1 MTELMVMQEEIKT
14 YPFGDVWNEYCERC
28 GVLTDGKWFEE
39 IVKYEQDVLNVNS
52 AEPTVYDSTPIP
64 NTLDSTQGFTIFLS

>member
-14 YPFGDVWNEYCERC
+14 YPFGDIWNEYCERC

-39 IVKYEQDVLNVNS
+39 IMKYEQDVL
-52 AEPTVYDSTPIP
+52 
-64 NTLDSTQGFTIFLS
+64 LKR